1 MGFLEIELV
10 ISILMSFLEKISMKK
25 ARSMGQRSAK
35 SWLRDISDSFRIRI
49 RRENRMRMSRAEE
62 EPEGKRKMMRIN
74 EIEKRAKKEEKLVKI
89 SGSLNEA
96 TKTNE
101 IQSVLHGVSV
111 IMNYFFDFDKL
122 NIKDMKF

>member
-1 MGFLEIELV
+1 
-10 ISILMSFLEKISMKK
+10 
-25 ARSMGQRSAK
+25 
-35 SWLRDISDSFRIRI
+35 
-49 RRENRMRMSRAEE
+49 
-62 EPEGKRKMMRIN
+62 MRIN

-89 SGSLNEA
+89 SENLNDA